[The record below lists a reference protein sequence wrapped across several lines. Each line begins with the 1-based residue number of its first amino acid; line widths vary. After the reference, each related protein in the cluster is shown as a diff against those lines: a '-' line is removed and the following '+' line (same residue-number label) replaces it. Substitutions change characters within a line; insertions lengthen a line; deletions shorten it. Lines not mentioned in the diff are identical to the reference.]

1 MAIAMTLLAKEKC
14 GPKIHKQ
21 LLYYPVTNACFQT
34 ESYHRL
40 QEDIICIAQEWNG
53 FGINIYPCSNSAV
66 IF

>member
-21 LLYYPVTNACFQT
+21 LLYYPVRMLVFKQSPTID
-34 ESYHRL
+34 L